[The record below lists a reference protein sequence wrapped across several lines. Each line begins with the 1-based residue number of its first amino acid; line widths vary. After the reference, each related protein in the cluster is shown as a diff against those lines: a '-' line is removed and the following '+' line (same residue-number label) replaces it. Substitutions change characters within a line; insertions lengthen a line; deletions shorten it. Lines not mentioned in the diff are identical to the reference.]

1 MSTNTLHYDN
11 RCGFCRTDQKH
22 TLTEHL
28 EIIKGWVREEQRR
41 QRSAPQPLS
50 QMQVRRR

>member
-1 MSTNTLHYDN
+1 MSTPNIHFDN
-11 RCGFCRTDQKH
+11 RCGFCKTDQKH

-41 QRSAPQPLS
+41 RAQPQPYS